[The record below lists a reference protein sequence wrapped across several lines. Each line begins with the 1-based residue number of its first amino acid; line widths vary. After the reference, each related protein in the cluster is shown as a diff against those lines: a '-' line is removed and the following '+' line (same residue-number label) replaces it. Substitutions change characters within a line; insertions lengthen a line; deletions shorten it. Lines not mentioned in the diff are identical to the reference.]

1 MPQMLP
7 QFSLAPLDPRGRI
20 AIMITRFEVEGFKSL
35 RSFAVDLEPLTAF
48 VGPNGAGKSN
58 LLEAMALLG
67 RLASLP
73 VEQAFKMGR
82 GRILDQFSRSGGET
96 GRSIRFAV
104 DVSLGTAIADH
115 AGNPLPTRYR
125 YELVIERQTRDSG
138 LEELVVADESLRVR
152 LDSAT
157 EAQGTAVL
165 VQERINRRNR
175 RVDVLDYFG
184 TGNTLA
190 LTPSS
195 HTSLAAA
202 ADGLLQI
209 QVKLPH
215 EDVALIKT
223 IKRDRG
229 YRTLKETLGNLVAEG
244 IKATAEEVGIDLDAP
259 HSPVGWS
266 SVRDAVTNEITQFRL
281 IHLDAA
287 RLREPTEKISSGI
300 LAPDASNLAAVLAD
314 LPAPILGTIRADLV
328 SLIPGLAGFDIVS
341 DGDSLRIDFKLSG
354 GDVLP
359 ARLASDGTLRALA
372 LLAVLTVEPHPS
384 VIAIEEPEN
393 GIYPGR
399 LRRLIMLLRD
409 LAVHDGETQ
418 VLLTTHSPVVVAA
431 LRDKPELLRVVD
443 IIVRDGKRDTR
454 ARSVGKPKQPG
465 DSAFVASL
473 REVDNLLHSAD
484 AEAAE

>member
-1 MPQMLP
+1 MLRRASVVGTAEV
-7 QFSLAPLDPRGRI
+7 FLARMLDTRGRI
-20 AIMITRFEVEGFKSL
+20 AFMITRFEVDGFKSL

-67 RLASLP
+67 RLTSLP

-82 GRILDQFSRSGGET
+82 GRILDQFSRSGGQT
-96 GRSIRFAV
+96 GNSIRFAV
-104 DVSLGTAIADH
+104 DVSLPTPIIDDAENA
-115 AGNPLPTRYR
+115 LPTRYR

-138 LEELVVADESLRVR
+138 LEELVVADESLKEVTDGDPARIGVVMWQVDGTLKGDRLLRLWAEPGSVRNLRVGSR
-152 LDSAT
+152 SFTTIA
-157 EAQGTAVL
+157 AFAKAAS
-165 VQERINRRNR
+165 NKK
-175 RVDVLDYFG
+175 
-184 TGNTLA
+184 NTL
-190 LTPSS
+190 S
-195 HTSLAAA
+195 
-202 ADGLLQI
+202 ADGVVRPDTVLSI
-209 QVKLPH
+209 I
-215 EDVALIKT
+215 EAVAQ
-223 IKRDRG
+223 
-229 YRTLKETLGNLVAEG
+229 
-244 IKATAEEVGIDLDAP
+244 
-259 HSPVGWS
+259 
-266 SVRDAVTNEITQFRL
+266 EIGRFHL

-287 RLREPTEKISSGI
+287 RLREPTEKVGSGI

-314 LPAPILGTIRADLV
+314 LPAPVLGSIKADLV
-328 SLIPGLAGFDIVS
+328 SLIPGLAGFDIVA

-372 LLAVLTVEPHPS
+372 LLAVLTVEPHSS

-399 LRRLIMLLRD
+399 LRRLVTLLRD
-409 LAVHDGETQ
+409 LSLQDGKIQ

-465 DSAFVASL
+465 DSAFIASL
-473 REVDNLLHSAD
+473 REVDTVLHSAD